1 MSDPQPSVQP
11 GALVRLKSGGPV
23 MTVEG
28 VRDNG
33 VVVCLWHNDHGVQ
46 TYAHQPWVLEVVQPP
61 RSYRTDVEEAWQDTT
76 AYVQRVVDA
85 WRDRETQE
93 QEKQS

>member
-1 MSDPQPSVQP
+1 
-11 GALVRLKSGGPV
+11 
-23 MTVEG
+23 
-28 VRDNG
+28 
-33 VVVCLWHNDHGVQ
+33 
-46 TYAHQPWVLEVVQPP
+46 
-61 RSYRTDVEEAWQDTT
+61 VEEAWQDTT